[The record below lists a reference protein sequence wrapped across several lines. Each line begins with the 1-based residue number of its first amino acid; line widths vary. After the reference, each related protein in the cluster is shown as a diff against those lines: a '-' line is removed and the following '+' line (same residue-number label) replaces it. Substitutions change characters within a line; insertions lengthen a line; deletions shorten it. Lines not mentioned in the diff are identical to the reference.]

1 MKIIIITF
9 ITLVTMVAIF
19 SDANMTTEETSQ
31 DSVRTLIDNYNY
43 RFLFIMK
50 FLNQSIISTNYK
62 SNL

>member
-1 MKIIIITF
+1 
-9 ITLVTMVAIF
+9 MVAIF